1 MIFLKIIALIV
12 AHILGHFHFRLTLS
26 DKERSQIEILLNEG
40 YTISKIATL
49 LNRHKSTIS
58 REIKRGSVLQKQY
71 LYGYKEV
78 LQSTYFS
85 DTA

>member
-1 MIFLKIIALIV
+1 MPEVHYTTKRHYKHL
-12 AHILGHFHFRLTLS
+12 R

-58 REIKRGSVLQKQY
+58 REIKRGSVL
-71 LYGYKEV
+71 
-78 LQSTYFS
+78 
-85 DTA
+85 